1 MSIQV
6 PQISSQNAKS
16 QVMRRTANFHPSVW
30 GDRFANYTAEDK
42 MNHARDLKELK
53 ALKEEVGR
61 KLLATAGPIQLNL
74 IDAIQRLGVGYHFE
88 RELEQALQHL
98 YNEKY
103 SDDDTEDDLYRI
115 SLRFR
120 LLRQHGYNVSCDKF
134 NMFKDDKGNFKES
147 LASDAL
153 GMLSLYEAAHLGVHG
168 EDILDEA
175 IAFTTTHL
183 KSAATHLSNP
193 LKAQVR
199 HALRQPLH
207 RGLPRLEHRRYISIY
222 QDDASHYKA
231 LLTLAKLDFNLVQ
244 SLHKKE
250 LCEISRWWKDLDF
263 ARKLPFARD
272 RMVEC
277 FFWILGVYFEP
288 NYSLARRILT
298 KVIAMTSIMDDIYDV
313 YGTPEELKLFTE
325 VIERWDESSMDQL
338 PEYMQTFFGALLD
351 LYIEI
356 EKEIANEGWSYRVQY
371 AKEAMKILVEGY
383 YDESKWF
390 HENYIPKM
398 EEYMRVALVTSGYT
412 MLTTVSFLGM
422 DNIVTKE
429 TFDWVFSRPKI
440 IRASEIIGRFMDDI
454 KSHKFEQE
462 RGHAASA
469 VECYMKQHGLSEQ
482 EVCEELYR
490 QVSNA
495 WKDINE
501 ECLNPTAVP
510 MPLLMRALN
519 LARVIDVVYKEG
531 DGYTHVGNEMKQNV
545 AALLIDQVPI

>member
-1 MSIQV
+1 M
-6 PQISSQNAKS
+6 ISSQNAKS

-183 KSAATHLSNP
+183 KSVATHLSNP

-298 KVIAMTSIMDDIYDV
+298 KVIAMTSIIDDIYDV

-351 LYIEI
+351 LYNEI
-356 EKEIANEGWSYRVQY
+356 EKEIANEGWSYRVQH

>member
-183 KSAATHLSNP
+183 KSVATHLSNP

-298 KVIAMTSIMDDIYDV
+298 KVIAMTSIIDDIYDV

-351 LYIEI
+351 LYNEI
-356 EKEIANEGWSYRVQY
+356 EKEIANEGWSYRVQH

>member
-183 KSAATHLSNP
+183 KSVATHLSNP

-277 FFWILGVYFEP
+277 YFWILGVYFEP

-298 KVIAMTSIMDDIYDV
+298 KVIAMTSIIDDIYDV

-351 LYIEI
+351 LYNEI

>member
-147 LASDAL
+147 LASDVL

-183 KSAATHLSNP
+183 KSVATHLSNP

-222 QDDASHYKA
+222 QHNASHDKA

-277 FFWILGVYFEP
+277 YFWILGVYFEP

-298 KVIAMTSIMDDIYDV
+298 KVIAMTSIIDDIYDV

-351 LYIEI
+351 LYNEI

>member
-1 MSIQV
+1 M
-6 PQISSQNAKS
+6 ISSQNAKS

-147 LASDAL
+147 LASDVL

-183 KSAATHLSNP
+183 KSVATHLSNP

-222 QDDASHYKA
+222 QHNASHDKA

-277 FFWILGVYFEP
+277 YFWILGVYFEP

-298 KVIAMTSIMDDIYDV
+298 KVIAMTSIIDDIYDV

-351 LYIEI
+351 LYNEI

>member
-1 MSIQV
+1 
-6 PQISSQNAKS
+6 
-16 QVMRRTANFHPSVW
+16 MRRTANFHPSVW

-147 LASDAL
+147 LASDVL

-183 KSAATHLSNP
+183 KSVATHLSNP

-222 QDDASHYKA
+222 QHNASHDKA

-277 FFWILGVYFEP
+277 YFWILGVYFEP

-298 KVIAMTSIMDDIYDV
+298 KVIAMTSIIDDIYDV

-351 LYIEI
+351 LYNEI

>member
-30 GDRFANYTAEDK
+30 GDRFLNYTAEDK

-61 KLLATAGPIQLNL
+61 KLLAAAGPIQLNL

-183 KSAATHLSNP
+183 KSVATHLSNP

-222 QDDASHYKA
+222 QADASHYKA

-298 KVIAMTSIMDDIYDV
+298 KVIAMTSIIDDIYDV

-351 LYIEI
+351 LYNEI

-429 TFDWVFSRPKI
+429 TFDWVFSRPKM

>member
-183 KSAATHLSNP
+183 KSVATHLSNP

-288 NYSLARRILT
+288 NYSLARTILT
-298 KVIAMTSIMDDIYDV
+298 KVIAMTSIIDDIYDV

-351 LYIEI
+351 LYNEI
-356 EKEIANEGWSYRVQY
+356 EKEIANEGWSYRVQH

-390 HENYIPKM
+390 HENYIPEM

>member
-1 MSIQV
+1 
-6 PQISSQNAKS
+6 
-16 QVMRRTANFHPSVW
+16 
-30 GDRFANYTAEDK
+30 
-42 MNHARDLKELK
+42 
-53 ALKEEVGR
+53 
-61 KLLATAGPIQLNL
+61 
-74 IDAIQRLGVGYHFE
+74 
-88 RELEQALQHL
+88 
-98 YNEKY
+98 
-103 SDDDTEDDLYRI
+103 
-115 SLRFR
+115 
-120 LLRQHGYNVSCDKF
+120 
-134 NMFKDDKGNFKES
+134 MFKDDKGNFKES

-183 KSAATHLSNP
+183 KSVATHLSNP

-298 KVIAMTSIMDDIYDV
+298 KVIAMTSIIDDIYDV

-351 LYIEI
+351 LYNEI
-356 EKEIANEGWSYRVQY
+356 EKEIANEGWSYRVQH